1 MKLVHTVFFAACLS
15 LGTSLPALAQTG
27 DVPPGVQAFLANLER
42 QMAIK
47 PAYETLKDDGS
58 GNVTISNLT
67 LARPA
72 QGEDPSFTMK
82 VGQVALSGI
91 TDEGGNVYQ
100 IGKASFTGNTVDVTG
115 KDFSFKLDA
124 PDASAEGW
132 LVRAAPPSSATPEDV
147 LAQSSLARKMNVG
160 KITVTAAGE
169 TLSVD
174 GIESTWDG
182 DAATGAGSFAMKISN
197 IAIPATLM
205 ARMDEGGMLKQLGYT
220 SLNLDV
226 ATMSDMKVADEKVR
240 YGFELGLSGRDIAN
254 VKLGANFSDIP
265 LAAYTEI
272 LKANSE
278 GKEPD
283 FNALMPQLQQVI
295 VNGASFR
302 FEDASI
308 VNKILPMAA
317 AMNGMDENTFRAS
330 IGPMV
335 QLALVQ
341 LQNEAFT
348 KQAME
353 AVTAFFA
360 APKSITI
367 AAKPATPLKVS
378 EFMAMDPNKP
388 GEAIT
393 RMGIAVTAND

>member
-1 MKLVHTVFFAACLS
+1 
-15 LGTSLPALAQTG
+15 
-27 DVPPGVQAFLANLER
+27 
-42 QMAIK
+42 MAIK

-205 ARMDEGGMLKQLGYT
+205 ARMDEGGMLKQLGYST
-220 SLNLDV
+220 LNLDV
-226 ATMSDMKVADEKVR
+226 TSATDIAVKGETMS
-240 YGFELGLSGRDIAN
+240 YGFDVGVSGRDMGSLSVKAAVDELPKEVYAEMLKAQMEGREVNMDAMMPKLQN
-254 VKLGANFSDIP
+254 VVVKGGSIRFTDASLVNRLLP
-265 LAAYTEI
+265 LAA
-272 LKANSE
+272 
-278 GKEPD
+278 
-283 FNALMPQLQQVI
+283 
-295 VNGASFR
+295 
-302 FEDASI
+302 
-308 VNKILPMAA
+308 AA
-317 AMNGMDENTFRAS
+317 QGMDEKTLRAS
-330 IGPMV
+330 IAPTV
-335 QLALVQ
+335 QLMLVQ

-348 KQAME
+348 KQATE

-360 APKSITI
+360 NPKSLTIT
-367 AAKPATPLKVS
+367 AAPPAPLKVMDLS
-378 EFMAMDPNKP
+378 AMDPTKP
-388 GEAIT
+388 GEAISKL
-393 RMGIAVTAND
+393 GLSVTAND

>member
-205 ARMDEGGMLKQLGYT
+205 ARMDEGGMLKQLGYST
-220 SLNLDV
+220 LSLDV
-226 ATMSDMKVADEKVR
+226 TSATDIAVKGETMS
-240 YGFELGLSGRDIAN
+240 YGFDVGVSGRDMGSLSVKAAVDELPKEVYAEMLKAQMEGREVNMDAMMPKLQN
-254 VKLGANFSDIP
+254 VVVKGGSIRFTDASLVNRLLP
-265 LAAYTEI
+265 LAA
-272 LKANSE
+272 
-278 GKEPD
+278 
-283 FNALMPQLQQVI
+283 
-295 VNGASFR
+295 
-302 FEDASI
+302 
-308 VNKILPMAA
+308 AA
-317 AMNGMDENTFRAS
+317 QGMDEKTLRAS
-330 IGPMV
+330 IAPTV
-335 QLALVQ
+335 QLMLVQ

-348 KQAME
+348 KQATE

-360 APKSITI
+360 NPKSLTIT
-367 AAKPATPLKVS
+367 AAPPAPLKVMDLS
-378 EFMAMDPNKP
+378 AMDPTKP
-388 GEAIT
+388 GEAISKL
-393 RMGIAVTAND
+393 GLSVTAND

>member
-205 ARMDEGGMLKQLGYT
+205 ARMDEGGMLKQLGYST
-220 SLNLDV
+220 LSLDV
-226 ATMSDMKVADEKVR
+226 TSATDIAVKGETMS
-240 YGFELGLSGRDIAN
+240 YGFDVEVSGRDMGSLSVKAAVDELPKEVYAEMLKAQMEGREVNMDAMMPKLQN
-254 VKLGANFSDIP
+254 VVVKGGSIRFTDASLVNRLLP
-265 LAAYTEI
+265 LAA
-272 LKANSE
+272 
-278 GKEPD
+278 
-283 FNALMPQLQQVI
+283 
-295 VNGASFR
+295 
-302 FEDASI
+302 
-308 VNKILPMAA
+308 AA
-317 AMNGMDENTFRAS
+317 QGMDEKTLRAS
-330 IGPMV
+330 IAPTV
-335 QLALVQ
+335 QLMLVQ

-348 KQAME
+348 KQATE

-360 APKSITI
+360 NPKSLTIT
-367 AAKPATPLKVS
+367 AAPPAPLKVMDLS
-378 EFMAMDPNKP
+378 AMDPTKP
-388 GEAIT
+388 GEAISKL
-393 RMGIAVTAND
+393 GLSVTAND